1 MTIPCGGFAVLS
13 TAWMVLVLCG
23 IVGAVLVKK
32 LGRH

>member
-13 TAWMVLVLCG
+13 TAWMALILCA
-23 IVGAVLVKK
+23 IVGIVLVKK

>member
-13 TAWMVLVLCG
+13 TAWMALVLCG
-23 IVGAVLVKK
+23 VVGAILVKK